1 MVCNVIRAEVAA
13 SAPEKTGAK
22 AMPQR
27 NTSRG
32 LVLRLVLFTLAG
44 WLLWALGRNSD
55 APAGREPETVSR
67 AVPEAATSTRTRE
80 KRRGG
85 KRRLATALA
94 FTTLFFAGA
103 AFSAGAGDLVVSA
116 LEGST
121 TCTTEADTAE
131 AATEESCDV
140 AGTEEES
147 ADDPAAGEEGTSE
160 EASEPAP
167 DESSSDDGQ
176 ASDADEGGADAS
188 TGDDSAGE
196 QPAEGG
202 DQSTDDGSADDG
214 SADEGSSE
222 DGGQAGD
229 GNAGDDQSG
238 DNQGDEPDAS
248 SEPDHHPLPDAG
260 SDEAGLTSALDS
272 DPELEFDGG
281 AGYGVVWL
289 HRTLPDPTPPAARLD
304 PGFARALVRTS
315 KAHHVDWAL
324 VLGVLRAS
332 GHKQSRPASQGTLD
346 RLAGRLFALRAN
358 RDAWQ
363 AALAYSGRTGFAD
376 RAVALER
383 YNRAVGLRA
392 LVRGLLAEKTELERR
407 VLADPRLDIYPG
419 GRDDV
424 AQHRINVRVLVL
436 MLYLAECHGQVT
448 VSSLESG
455 HRLYA
460 RPGVVSAHV
469 YGLAVDIA
477 TLGGVSVLGHQQA
490 GGVTE
495 QAVRNILLLPVELR
509 PKQVISL
516 LGLGGP
522 SFPLADHY
530 DHIHVGY

>member
-1 MVCNVIRAEVAA
+1 
-13 SAPEKTGAK
+13 
-22 AMPQR
+22 MPQR

-44 WLLWALGRNSD
+44 WLFWALGRNSD
-55 APAGREPETVSR
+55 APAGREPKTVSSP
-67 AVPEAATSTRTRE
+67 APGAATSTRARE

-85 KRRLATALA
+85 RRGVTRRLATGLA
-94 FTTLFFAGA
+94 FTTLFVAGA
-103 AFSAGAGDLVVSA
+103 AFSAGVGDVAIA
-116 LEGST
+116 LDGST
-121 TCTTEADTAE
+121 TCTTEADATE
-131 AATEESCDV
+131 TATEESCDA
-140 AGTEEES
+140 AGTEEQS
-147 ADDPAAGEEGTSE
+147 ADDPTAGEEGTSD
-160 EASEPAP
+160 EASELAP

-176 ASDADEGGADAS
+176 ASDVDEGDADAS

-202 DQSTDDGSADDG
+202 DQSSDDGSADDG
-214 SADEGSSE
+214 SADDDSADEGSSD
-222 DGGQAGD
+222 DGSQAGD
-229 GNAGDDQSG
+229 GNAGDDESG

-248 SEPDHHPLPDAG
+248 SEADHHSLPDAG
-260 SDEAGLTSALDS
+260 SDDAGLTSALDS
-272 DPELEFDGG
+272 DPELEFDG
-281 AGYGVVWL
+281 AGYGIVWL

-304 PGFARALVRTS
+304 PGFARALVRIS
-315 KAHHVDWAL
+315 KANHVDWAL

-332 GHKQSRPASQGTLD
+332 GHKQSRPASQRTLD

-363 AALAYSGRTGFAD
+363 AVLAYSGRTGFAD
-376 RAVALER
+376 RTVALER
-383 YNRAVGLRA
+383 YNRAVGLHA

-448 VSSLESG
+448 ISSLESG

-460 RPGVVSAHV
+460 RPGVVSAHA

-477 TLGGVSVLGHQQA
+477 TLGGVSVLGHQQS